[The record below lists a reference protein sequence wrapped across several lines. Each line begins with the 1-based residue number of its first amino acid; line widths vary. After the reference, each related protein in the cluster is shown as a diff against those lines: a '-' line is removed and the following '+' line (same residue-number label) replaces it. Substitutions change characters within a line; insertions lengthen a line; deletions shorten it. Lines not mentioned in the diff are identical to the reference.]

1 MGNESFKMRANLIN
15 VYDAFAESLRE
26 AFLNVITSRNAGK
39 TFLHTDKFKTVASA
53 RLKRFYELLDVIT
66 ASASENVSQ
75 DKLESFSKT
84 IKRYMFEDVQN
95 MNRLMHVYELNVRAR
110 QVQQGSSFA
119 NAVVAERES
128 VFKPNSQYRLETL
141 GKLTNH
147 LL

>member
-26 AFLNVITSRNAGK
+26 AFLIVITSRNAGK
-39 TFLHTDKFKTVASA
+39 TFLHSSKFKTLADA
-53 RLKRFYELLDVIT
+53 RLERFYDLLDVIT

-84 IKRYMFEDVQN
+84 IKRYMFEDVQS

-110 QVQQGSSFA
+110 QIQQGSSFT
-119 NAVVAERES
+119 NAVIAERES